1 MRFKEYYLKGIESK
15 LHSNWKKFAV
25 DKNTTM
31 RRVILEALEKYI
43 AQEENK
49 HE

>member
-31 RRVILEALEKYI
+31 RRVILEALEEKLNRE
-43 AQEENK
+43 QGE
-49 HE
+49 